1 MHAGQGY
8 IPTTHYVDFLEF
20 VFPMHQVFVDS
31 TTVWSSVLLSI
42 LVCPSSLCPTLVFR
56 KRRRGILVNVT
67 QWMSTP
73 EIQKDYHGESKGQ
86 NRRRFSF
93 AQKREVIV
101 VAKKRRVKKKQ
112 IKQMASD
119 LFLVYSLLLCLLLD
133 LVLGIKITD
142 MVTGMEGRKEMAN
155 GQNRRRA
162 SHSFCDDDGQ
172 PFLQC

>member
-1 MHAGQGY
+1 
-8 IPTTHYVDFLEF
+8 
-20 VFPMHQVFVDS
+20 
-31 TTVWSSVLLSI
+31 
-42 LVCPSSLCPTLVFR
+42 
-56 KRRRGILVNVT
+56 
-67 QWMSTP
+67 MSTP

-142 MVTGMEGRKEMAN
+142 MVTGMEGRKERN
-155 GQNRRRA
+155 GKWTKSQE
-162 SHSFCDDDGQ
+162 SKS
-172 PFLQC
+172 LIL